1 MSTWTP
7 LANVQIPFK
16 GFWITGGVVE
26 VEPPSPPPPPHP
38 VREKMRK
45 EKRMK

>member
-1 MSTWTP
+1 M
-7 LANVQIPFK
+7 PFN
-16 GFWITGGVVE
+16 GLVITGGMMTGGVVE
-26 VEPPSPPPPPHP
+26 AESPPPLPPPHP